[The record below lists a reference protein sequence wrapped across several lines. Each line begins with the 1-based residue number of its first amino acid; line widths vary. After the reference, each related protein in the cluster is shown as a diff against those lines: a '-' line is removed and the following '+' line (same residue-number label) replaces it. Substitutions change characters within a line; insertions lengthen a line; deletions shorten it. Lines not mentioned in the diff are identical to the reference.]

1 MRKEKILHKIQD
13 ALGISEAET
22 NYAVKELLDKIQERT
37 DFGGAVKIPKI
48 GVFALTKLRNPD
60 FIYAEEEP
68 VLLYND
74 PNDYEFED
82 SYSAIS
88 LPETAGDTLVDKSFS
103 ISVNKPLAPIWEK
116 DALAGHSFVVVQ
128 KILESKIDG
137 LLDISEKIESF
148 EPDKRAPIVK
158 LDLYTDIEAKAK
170 NEAAGIVEAEE
181 EIITKEIPYS
191 APDIQKEPE
200 QAAKEDIAEEQPAW
214 EEKFEN
220 VKEELAKEEAP
231 DNSGYMEFE
240 WNFGE
245 EVKKEEEPVQE
256 STVEET
262 KESKEEEKAKEKAEE
277 KSAEESII
285 EPQAKEPEI
294 IPLAP
299 EQEPE
304 IKTEPEI
311 EASPEERKS
320 EESAPEE
327 KRADETKPD
336 EEKQETIAE
345 EALSNEEQ
353 EASKKTKEEPM
364 EEAVIIEEETVIGK
378 PIGEEPAARSKKKK
392 RNHHS
397 ESTPFNYEDEFM
409 EEEESRKKLSPAFW
423 IILILLL
430 AFTGAGL
437 YYFFVEPAQP
447 KKTETAE
454 VKIEPKKANQTAA
467 AEKTQAGA
475 ADNKAAASKA
485 QTNPGTAKTQTPS
498 SPAQTAASQ
507 QKQSRTA
514 GTPEIIEDAA
524 DRLISENIYYN
535 GKKYSVQISSWR
547 GKSIALTEAGKLLKS
562 GYNAYVLKAYVDK
575 FKATYYRV
583 RIGGFNTA
591 DEARKFAKSY

>member
-13 ALGISEAET
+13 ALGISEAES

-88 LPETAGDTLVDKSFS
+88 LPETAGDTLIDKSFS

-137 LLDISEKIESF
+137 LLDISEKIENF

-170 NEAAGIVEAEE
+170 SEAAGIVEAEE

-220 VKEELAKEEAP
+220 VKEELAKEKAP

-245 EVKKEEEPVQE
+245 EVKKEEEPVKE
-256 STVEET
+256 NIVEET
-262 KESKEEEKAKEKAEE
+262 KDINEEVVERVEEKVDEGSFDEP
-277 KSAEESII
+277 II
-285 EPQAKEPEI
+285 EPQTMEPEI

-299 EQEPE
+299 AQEPE
-304 IKTEPEI
+304 IKTESEI
-311 EASPEERKS
+311 EAKPEENKS
-320 EESAPEE
+320 EENALDE

-336 EEKQETIAE
+336 EDKQETIAE
-345 EALSNEEQ
+345 EALSNEKQ

-430 AFTGAGL
+430 AFTGGGL
-437 YYFFVEPAQP
+437 YYFFIEPAQP
-447 KKTETAE
+447 KKTEAAE

-467 AEKTQAGA
+467 AEKTPTGA

-485 QTNPGTAKTQTPS
+485 QTNPGTAKTQTPKA
-498 SPAQTAASQ
+498 PAQTAANQ
-507 QKQSRTA
+507 QKQPR
-514 GTPEIIEDAA
+514 
-524 DRLISENIYYN
+524 SESFLPQRF
-535 GKKYSVQISSWR
+535 G
-547 GKSIALTEAGKLLKS
+547 LLS
-562 GYNAYVLKAYVDK
+562 LAQ
-575 FKATYYRV
+575 
-583 RIGGFNTA
+583 
-591 DEARKFAKSY
+591 S

>member
-88 LPETAGDTLVDKSFS
+88 LPEAAGDTLVDKSFS
-103 ISVNKPLAPIWEK
+103 ISVNKPVAPIWEK
-116 DALAGHSFVVVQ
+116 DALSGHSFVVVQ
-128 KILESKIDG
+128 KILESKING

-158 LDLYTDIEAKAK
+158 MDLYTDTAAKAK
-170 NEAAGIVEAEE
+170 EEPADIGEEEE

-191 APDIQKEPE
+191 APDVHEEPE
-200 QAAKEDIAEEQPAW
+200 QAVKEVMAEELPAW

-220 VKEELAKEEAP
+220 VKEELTKEETP

-256 STVEET
+256 SAVEET
-262 KESKEEEKAKEKAEE
+262 KESKEEEKAEE
-277 KSAEESII
+277 KTADEPII

-304 IKTEPEI
+304 IKTESEI
-311 EASPEERKS
+311 ETSPEEKKS
-320 EESAPEE
+320 EENALDE
-327 KRADETKPD
+327 KKTDETKPD

-345 EALSNEEQ
+345 DALSNENQ
-353 EASKKTKEEPM
+353 EAAKKTKEEPM

-378 PIGEEPAARSKKKK
+378 PLGEEPAARAKKKK

-437 YYFFVEPAQP
+437 YYFFVEPTQP

-467 AEKTQAGA
+467 AEKTQTGA
-475 ADNKAAASKA
+475 ADNKAAAPKTQTNSGTVKA
-485 QTNPGTAKTQTPS
+485 QTPNA
-498 SPAQTAASQ
+498 PAQTAASQ
-507 QKQSRTA
+507 QKQPRTA
-514 GTPEIIEDAA
+514 GTPEIVEDAA
-524 DRLISENIYYN
+524 DKLISENIYYN
-535 GKKYSVQISSWR
+535 GKKYSVQVSSWR
-547 GKSIALTEAGKLLKS
+547 GKSIALAEAGKLLKS

-591 DEARKFAKSY
+591 EEARKFAKSY